1 MADARAPYRPI
12 ASSHYLV
19 GVVVVAAALAV
30 GGWWVPAW
38 LLGLVASVV
47 VLGVGAFAWRWNRI
61 TESTELQDELDRSRE
76 HFQHLFDVVPCYISV
91 QNRDYEIVE
100 TNELFRKD
108 FGDSGGQRC
117 YRVYKGRES
126 ICPGCP
132 IKKTFEDGRIHSSE
146 EAVVT
151 KDGRRAEMIVYS
163 MPIHNG
169 GGQIARVM
177 EVSTNITEVK
187 RLQRELGMV
196 GAAVAGMTH
205 RMKNILTGL
214 EGGIFVVNTGFEMGD
229 ESMVDDG
236 WDMVE
241 RNVGKVSRIAKDLL
255 YCAKERDPQ
264 PKDGVCPADVLRDV
278 SELYGARAQA
288 EGIELAIEVPNEPTS
303 GRFDEDGLHSLVLNL
318 TANAV
323 DACRFDPATGKKHRI
338 VLRCNED
345 ADANTVIEVEDNG
358 GGIADDVSH
367 KVFRGFFSVK
377 GTEGTGIG
385 LLVVQKVAEEHGGS
399 VSFSSSEG
407 EGTTFR
413 VVLPP
418 LPPDAPSSS
427 AEADSDAAPVTSSV
441 SSSTSDNADGSE
453 RDAESA

>member
-1 MADARAPYRPI
+1 
-12 ASSHYLV
+12 
-19 GVVVVAAALAV
+19 VV
-30 GGWWVPAW
+30 
-38 LLGLVASVV
+38 
-47 VLGVGAFAWRWNRI
+47 
-61 TESTELQDELDRSRE
+61 TQ
-76 HFQHLFDVVPCYISV
+76 
-91 QNRDYEIVE
+91 
-100 TNELFRKD
+100 
-108 FGDSGGQRC
+108 
-117 YRVYKGRES
+117 
-126 ICPGCP
+126 
-132 IKKTFEDGRIHSSE
+132 DGRQ
-146 EAVVT
+146 
-151 KDGRRAEMIVYS
+151 AEMLVHS
-163 MPIHNG
+163 MPIYDG
-169 GGQIARVM
+169 DGKIDRVM

-229 ESMVDDG
+229 DSMVDDG
-236 WDMVE
+236 WDMVK
-241 RNVGKVSRIAKDLL
+241 RNVAKVSRIAKDLL
-255 YCAKERDPQ
+255 YCAKEREPA
-264 PKDGVCPADVLRDV
+264 PKEGVCPASILADVH
-278 SELYGARAQA
+278 ELYRDRAKA
-288 EGIELAIEVPNEPTS
+288 EGIELSLDLPDEPHT
-303 GRFDEDGLHSLVLNL
+303 GCYDEDGLHSLVLNL

-323 DACRFDPATGKKHRI
+323 DACRFDTATNKKHKI

-399 VSFSSSEG
+399 VSFSTREG

-418 LPPDAPSSS
+418 LDPPAS
-427 AEADSDAAPVTSSV
+427 AL
-441 SSSTSDNADGSE
+441 
-453 RDAESA
+453 SA